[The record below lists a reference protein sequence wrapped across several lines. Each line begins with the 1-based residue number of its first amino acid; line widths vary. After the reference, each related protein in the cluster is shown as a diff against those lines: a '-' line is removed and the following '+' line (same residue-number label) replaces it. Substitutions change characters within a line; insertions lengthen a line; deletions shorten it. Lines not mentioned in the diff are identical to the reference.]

1 MSFTPAWSPPPPRR
15 LSLGLAMAVAV
26 LLHLFVIV
34 LFLHA
39 HVPLQ
44 EPLPAHLPVLQ
55 IDLTPH
61 PDERPPERPDMVAEA
76 NQRAEETRAPE
87 TSPPPEP
94 VPSVVKETAPV
105 PPPAPRATPVRPK
118 PAQGK
123 VDGPAPAES
132 IPGSTDPSG
141 SREPGSGGKAETVRP
156 PPPQPQAA
164 PAQTLA
170 ERSLQMN
177 RLRTDILEQSLRDDI
192 AARSTVL
199 TANTTYGPE
208 AAYLRAWVEKVERV
222 GNLNFPDEARRKKL
236 SGRLILEVGLDD
248 QGRVQTM
255 RVRQSSGEPVLDQA
269 AQDIVRLASP
279 FAPFPSDLRMK
290 YDQLTII
297 RTWVFDAGRGLDT
310 R

>member
-1 MSFTPAWSPPPPRR
+1 
-15 LSLGLAMAVAV
+15 MAVAV
-26 LLHLFVIV
+26 LFHLVVIA
-34 LFLHA
+34 LFMHA

-44 EPLPAHLPVLQ
+44 KPLPVQLPILQ

-61 PDERPPERPDMVAEA
+61 PDEPPPERPDGVAEA

-87 TSPPPEP
+87 AEPLATPSPTPPTSVSEEPPSPPASKAMPAKPHLAQDKVEG
-94 VPSVVKETAPV
+94 VKPR
-105 PPPAPRATPVRPK
+105 PAP
-118 PAQGK
+118 
-123 VDGPAPAES
+123 S
-132 IPGSTDPSG
+132 
-141 SREPGSGGKAETVRP
+141 
-156 PPPQPQAA
+156 PQPQPA
-164 PAQTLA
+164 PTQTLA

-236 SGRLILEVGLDD
+236 SGRLILEVSLDD
-248 QGRVQTM
+248 QGRVQAM
-255 RVRQSSGEPVLDQA
+255 RVRRSSGEPVLDTA

-297 RTWVFDAGRGLDT
+297 RTWVFDAGSGLDT

>member
-1 MSFTPAWSPPPPRR
+1 MSFTPAWSPPPSRR
-15 LSLGLAMAVAV
+15 LPLGLAMAVAA
-26 LLHLFVIV
+26 LLHLLMLA
-34 LFLHA
+34 LFLHTHTPRQA
-39 HVPLQ
+39 
-44 EPLPAHLPVLQ
+44 PLPAPLPILQ
-55 IDLTPH
+55 IDLSPR
-61 PDERPPERPDMVAEA
+61 PDERPPERPDRVAEA

-87 TSPPPEP
+87 AEHLAAPPPT
-94 VPSVVKETAPV
+94 PSTSAPEQAPSA
-105 PPPAPRATPVRPK
+105 PPSAPKAMPAKPNPSQNKAKDVTPRPAP
-118 PAQGK
+118 
-123 VDGPAPAES
+123 S
-132 IPGSTDPSG
+132 
-141 SREPGSGGKAETVRP
+141 
-156 PPPQPQAA
+156 PPPQPQPA

-208 AAYLRAWVEKVERV
+208 AAYLRAWVEKVERI

-236 SGRLILEVGLDD
+236 SGRLILEVVLDD

-255 RVRQSSGEPVLDQA
+255 RVRQSSGEPVLDAA

-279 FAPFPSDLRMK
+279 FAPFPSELRMK
-290 YDQLTII
+290 YDRLTII
-297 RTWVFDAGRGLDT
+297 RTWIFDAGRGLDT

>member
-1 MSFTPAWSPPPPRR
+1 MSFTPAWSPPPSRR
-15 LSLGLAMAVAV
+15 LPLGLAMAVAV
-26 LLHLFVIV
+26 LFHLFVIA
-34 LFLHA
+34 LFMHA

-44 EPLPAHLPVLQ
+44 EPLPAPLPVLQ
-55 IDLTPH
+55 IDLTPR
-61 PDERPPERPDMVAEA
+61 PDEPPPERPDRVAEA

-87 TSPPPEP
+87 AEPLATPSPTPPTSVSEAPP
-94 VPSVVKETAPV
+94 S
-105 PPPAPRATPVRPK
+105 PPAPKAMPAKPN
-118 PAQGK
+118 PAQNK
-123 VDGPAPAES
+123 VEGVKPRPAPS
-132 IPGSTDPSG
+132 
-141 SREPGSGGKAETVRP
+141 
-156 PPPQPQAA
+156 PPPQPQPA
-164 PAQTLA
+164 PTQTLA

-236 SGRLILEVGLDD
+236 SGRLILEVSLDD
-248 QGRVQTM
+248 QGRVQAM
-255 RVRQSSGEPVLDQA
+255 RVRQSSGEPVLDAA

-297 RTWVFDAGRGLDT
+297 RTWMFDAGRGLDT